1 MNKYICVILSLKEC
15 MVQHFGNHYPIE
27 IIQVIFMK
35 FYKPSKVNYGMGN
48 IILIDDNI
56 YLLDDDVS
64 CRLLLS
70 DINTIVSSNYHIVA
84 LTSHDEIYSWG
95 NNHFGQLGLGTNSA
109 SD

>member
-70 DINTIVSSNYHIVA
+70 DINTIASSIISSLCVIIGY
-84 LTSHDEIYSWG
+84 DCK
-95 NNHFGQLGLGTNSA
+95 
-109 SD
+109 